1 MTASNA
7 RRAPREHGT
16 KACYVFGPVGN
27 DTKGGCRCDPCR
39 DAQRVYNREL
49 RQRIVPAYVA
59 AARAREHI
67 AALSAHGVGL
77 KQVARMSGVSHGA
90 LSKLVYG
97 TGDGRP
103 PSKRIRPETEQAILA
118 VQPNAAAPGA
128 RVPAA
133 RTWELI
139 DEMVAAGVPKVRIAE
154 LIGNRRALQLSRATV
169 TADNAQAVAVVH
181 RMWRSG
187 ALVVHRHDSH
197 GGSVAVAP
205 PPPTTPPPEAVT
217 PFAVVGDL
225 VARLATAVEV
235 RNGRD
240 WRTAAACRGRPA
252 WMWFPARGDRVTL
265 EAALKVCRSCTVRAS
280 CLAEN
285 LHEDD
290 GIYGGTTRLE
300 RKQLRVA
307 S

>member
-1 MTASNA
+1 MTAPNA
-7 RRAPREHGT
+7 RTAPREHGT
-16 KACYVFGPVGN
+16 KACYVFGPHGN

-49 RQRIVPAYVA
+49 RQRIVPAYVGA
-59 AARAREHI
+59 TRARDHI
-67 AALSAHGVGL
+67 AALAAAGVGL
-77 KQVARMSGVSHGA
+77 KQVARASGVSHGA

-97 TGDGRP
+97 PGAGRP

-118 VQPNAAAPGA
+118 VQPNAAAAGA

-169 TADNAQAVAVVH
+169 TADNAQAVAAVH
-181 RMWRSG
+181 RMWRAG
-187 ALVVHRHDSH
+187 ALVVHRYDSR

-205 PPPTTPPPEAVT
+205 PPPPPVPPEAVT
-217 PFAVVGDL
+217 PFAAVGDL
-225 VARLATAVEV
+225 VARLADAVEV
-235 RNGRD
+235 RHGRD
-240 WRTAAACRGRPA
+240 WRTAAACRGRPS

-265 EAALKVCRSCTVRAS
+265 DAAIKVCRSCTVRAR
-280 CLAEN
+280 CLNEN
-285 LHEDD
+285 LHEPD
-290 GIYGGTTRLE
+290 GIYGGTTSLE
-300 RKQLRVA
+300 RRQLRAV